1 MAMQIEDAPR
11 MEAGHLDHEALKDL
25 HLTIDSHVVVQLGAE
40 LVTDA
45 AQALQEL
52 VKNA

>member
-1 MAMQIEDAPR
+1 MSNQADSHIDAK
-11 MEAGHLDHEALKDL
+11 ALERL
-25 HLTIDSHVVVQLGAE
+25 HLTIDSHVVVQLGSE

-52 VKNA
+52 VKNAFC